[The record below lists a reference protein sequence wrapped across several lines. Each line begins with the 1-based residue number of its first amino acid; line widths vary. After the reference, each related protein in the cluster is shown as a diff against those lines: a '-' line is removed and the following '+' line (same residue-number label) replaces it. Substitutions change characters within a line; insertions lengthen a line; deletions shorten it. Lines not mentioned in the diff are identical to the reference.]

1 MQKYFLLGR
10 SCIRGKKQQL
20 CAFSSK
26 KALWRLRCTSYK
38 CLWSVPMLPKPIM
51 CWSLKYPQTA
61 TVYITSTVYL
71 CCSCKMW
78 FFFSCFMHCESFHSS
93 WIFFNFTSNIRLAGF
108 VQNSSALCN
117 LGEDCSVQVI
127 HIVVTVLVEM
137 DFNALNYV
145 SCLSCFAFYKVTK
158 AHAQSLCSGC
168 ENHFGLSVAFFILVT
183 MSMVYLICI
192 PTQLKLDAGDPNE
205 HREYSWCNL
214 RGKARLFKLHMFY
227 LKFRRTQT
235 IGHFSSM

>member
-1 MQKYFLLGR
+1 MFVVCTYASKTYYVLVFEVPTDSHCLHYIHCIPVLLLQNV
-10 SCIRGKKQQL
+10 I
-20 CAFSSK
+20 
-26 KALWRLRCTSYK
+26 
-38 CLWSVPMLPKPIM
+38 
-51 CWSLKYPQTA
+51 
-61 TVYITSTVYL
+61 
-71 CCSCKMW
+71 
-78 FFFSCFMHCESFHSS
+78 FFSCFMHCESFHSS

-183 MSMVYLICI
+183 MSMVCLICI
-192 PTQLKLDAGDPNE
+192 TTQLKLDAGDPNE

-214 RGKARLFKLHMFY
+214 RGKARLLHMFY

>member
-1 MQKYFLLGR
+1 M
-10 SCIRGKKQQL
+10 
-20 CAFSSK
+20 
-26 KALWRLRCTSYK
+26 
-38 CLWSVPMLPKPIM
+38 
-51 CWSLKYPQTA
+51 
-61 TVYITSTVYL
+61 
-71 CCSCKMW
+71 
-78 FFFSCFMHCESFHSS
+78 
-93 WIFFNFTSNIRLAGF
+93 
-108 VQNSSALCN
+108 QNSLALCN

-183 MSMVYLICI
+183 MSMVCLICI

-205 HREYSWCNL
+205 HREYS
-214 RGKARLFKLHMFY
+214 
-227 LKFRRTQT
+227 
-235 IGHFSSM
+235 

>member
-1 MQKYFLLGR
+1 MFVVCTYASKTYYVLVFEVPTDSHCLHYIHCIPVLLLQNV
-10 SCIRGKKQQL
+10 I
-20 CAFSSK
+20 
-26 KALWRLRCTSYK
+26 
-38 CLWSVPMLPKPIM
+38 
-51 CWSLKYPQTA
+51 
-61 TVYITSTVYL
+61 
-71 CCSCKMW
+71 
-78 FFFSCFMHCESFHSS
+78 FFSCFMHCESFHSS

-183 MSMVYLICI
+183 MSMVCLICI
-192 PTQLKLDAGDPNE
+192 PTQLKLDAGDPNDD
-205 HREYSWCNL
+205 REYSWCNL

-227 LKFRRTQT
+227 LKFRWTQT